1 MLLMVEHILKLSFD
15 IIKISSLKISEVSL
29 YNGIILNHITAC
41 FVAIIKFKYRQ

>member
-29 YNGIILNHITAC
+29 YNGIILS
-41 FVAIIKFKYRQ
+41 IILFKVSYIIWSFSLN